1 MPFFA
6 RLMFGLVNFAARN
19 GLAEAAEP
27 SSSREAR
34 RGSTSLPSAPLPST
48 ALPSAPLR
56 AGGTSP
62 SARRGGLRAG
72 RAGNTSGGQRARRT
86 GIRGETYAYW
96 YLRRQG
102 YVLIARNYT
111 SAGIKGE
118 IDLIGYDGPVLA
130 FVEVKTRTGE
140 SETFGKP
147 EDSITAEKRR
157 HLSRLAGRFLAD
169 RRIPSAPC
177 RFDVLA
183 IESRPGQRPQVRL
196 HKGAFAA
203 P

>member
-1 MPFFA
+1 MGSRLQSTQLRPKRPAGILPRAMSIFA
-6 RLMFGLVNFAARN
+6 RLMFSLVNFAARN
-19 GLAEAAEP
+19 GLAGAAEP
-27 SSSREAR
+27 SSTEEIRRACPEPEASG
-34 RGSTSLPSAPLPST
+34 RGKRS
-48 ALPSAPLR
+48 
-56 AGGTSP
+56 
-62 SARRGGLRAG
+62 RRGG
-72 RAGNTSGGQRARRT
+72 QRPRRT

-96 YLRRQG
+96 YLRRHG

-111 SAGIKGE
+111 SAGVKGE

-140 SETFGKP
+140 SGTVGKP

-157 HLSRLAGRFLAD
+157 HLSRLAQYFLAD

-183 IESRPGQRPQVRL
+183 IEARPGQRPEVRL
-196 HKGAFAA
+196 HKGAFT
-203 P
+203 